1 MIAHLEYSLP
11 DDNPA
16 FEAAINGDKWKKIA
30 TEYHAYIT
38 LICTK
43 PNFSCSPEELLGKL
57 KELAITNGI
66 TL

>member
-30 TEYHAYIT
+30 TEYHEYIT
-38 LICTK
+38 
-43 PNFSCSPEELLGKL
+43 NECSKDTCRCSSEELLEKL
-57 KELAITNGI
+57 KGVAYDHGI